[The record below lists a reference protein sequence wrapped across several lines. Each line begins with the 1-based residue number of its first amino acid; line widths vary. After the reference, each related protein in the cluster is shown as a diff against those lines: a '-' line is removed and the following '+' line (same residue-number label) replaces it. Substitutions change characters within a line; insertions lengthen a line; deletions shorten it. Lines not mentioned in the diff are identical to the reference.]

1 MADDRE
7 IARRALDFQAR
18 AKDYAMSQI
27 PGYSEWSDRKM
38 AEGEEAFIFNLDAQ
52 SMWLLPED
60 LVTITE
66 ADFEEMLQ
74 ELKEACADLERKE
87 KQ

>member
-7 IARRALDFQAR
+7 IARRALDLQDR

-27 PGYSEWSDRKM
+27 PGYSEWSERKL
-38 AEGEEAFIFNLDAQ
+38 AQGESEAFILNLDAQ

-74 ELKEACADLERKE
+74 EIKDACAELERE
-87 KQ
+87 ER